1 MDICTIF
8 KAKHIDVSSDDTM
21 IIELTGETSKIDALI
36 DVLKPYG
43 VLEMARSGGSALGRG
58 GKTLRTNEND

>member
-1 MDICTIF
+1 
-8 KAKHIDVSSDDTM
+8 M

-58 GKTLRTNEND
+58 GKTLKTNEND